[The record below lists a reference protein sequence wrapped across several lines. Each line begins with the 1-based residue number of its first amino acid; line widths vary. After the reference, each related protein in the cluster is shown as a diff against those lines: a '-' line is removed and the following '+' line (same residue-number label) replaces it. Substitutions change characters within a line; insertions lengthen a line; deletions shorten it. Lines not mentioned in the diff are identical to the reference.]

1 MNFIGIDPGKS
12 GAIAIIR
19 EDGTVD
25 TAIFS
30 EEAYKHLLKECG
42 SNSFAV
48 VEQVC
53 GFSPPGVKIGS
64 TSIFNFGANYG
75 WIQGVLFAFGIPYQ
89 TVVPRKWKGCFGLNK
104 DKGLSIQ
111 CAKRL
116 FPSVSLYRTDR
127 CTVAHDGIAEAL
139 LMAEYARRLH
149 NGLIK

>member
-25 TAIFS
+25 TAVFS
-30 EEAYKHLLKECG
+30 EEAYRLLIKQYKDET
-42 SNSFAV
+42 FAV
-48 VEQVC
+48 VEQV
-53 GFSPPGVKIGS
+53 GFVLKGVKFS
-64 TSIFNFGANYG
+64 SNAIFNFGANFG
-75 WIQGVLFAFGIPYQ
+75 FIQGLLYSHGVPYQ
-89 TVVPRKWKGCFGLNK
+89 TVRPHIWKKHFNLSK
-104 DKGLSIQ
+104 DKELSIQ

-116 FPSVSLYRTDR
+116 FPNANLYRTSK

>member
-25 TAIFS
+25 TAVFS
-30 EEAYKHLLKECG
+30 EEAYRLLIKQYKDET
-42 SNSFAV
+42 FAV
-48 VEQVC
+48 VEQV
-53 GFSPPGVKIGS
+53 GFVLKGVKFS
-64 TSIFNFGANYG
+64 SNAIFNFGANFG
-75 WIQGVLFAFGIPYQ
+75 FIQGLLYSHGVPYQ
-89 TVVPRKWKGCFGLNK
+89 TVRPHIWKKHFGLSK
-104 DKGLSIQ
+104 DKSLSIQ

-116 FPSVSLYRTDR
+116 FPNVSLYRTDR
-127 CTVAHDGIAEAL
+127 CTIAHDGIAEAL

>member
-25 TAIFS
+25 TAVFS
-30 EEAYKHLLKECG
+30 EEAYRLLIKQYKDET
-42 SNSFAV
+42 FAV
-48 VEQVC
+48 VEQV
-53 GFSPPGVKIGS
+53 GFVPKGVKFS
-64 TSIFNFGANYG
+64 SISMFNFGANFG
-75 WIQGVLFAFGIPYQ
+75 FIQGLLYAYGVPYQ
-89 TVVPRKWKGCFGLNK
+89 TVRPNVWKKHFNLSK
-104 DKGLSIQ
+104 DKELSIQ

-116 FPSVSLYRTDR
+116 FPNASLYRTDR
-127 CTVAHDGIAEAL
+127 CTIAHDGIAEAL

>member
-30 EEAYKHLLKECG
+30 EEAYKHLIAQYRYG
-42 SNSFAV
+42 SFAV

-53 GFSPPGVKIGS
+53 GFSPPGFKIGA
-64 TSIFNFGANYG
+64 TSIFNFGLNYG
-75 WIQGVLFAFGIPYQ
+75 WIQGVLFAFGVPYQ
-89 TVVPRKWKGCFGLNK
+89 TVTPQKWKKHFGLSK
-104 DKGLSIQ
+104 DKSLSIQ

-116 FPSVSLYRTDR
+116 FPNVSLYRTDR
-127 CTVAHDGIAEAL
+127 CTIAHDGIAEAL